1 MSNNPAIWRRNA
13 LIGSV
18 MVFLACGLMFSSP
31 FQVEAVAPNSPTNLV
46 GRVTSNSVNLYWVAP
61 DGGDEP
67 TDYRI
72 FRRDNKTNPSGNFE
86 ILGLLSGRD
95 GPPMSFRDS
104 NTMGG
109 SRDYQY
115 AVAAVNDDGE
125 SGKTNQ
131 FRALVPA
138 NYINDA
144 ETWRSHSL
152 TGSRSGNVVTL
163 NWEVISTAQVLG
175 YEIRRKTGNGRWQV
189 LEADTGNTDRTYSDS
204 TVGSGRHRYK
214 VRAHYDPKTFN
225 EDGTRVVSRKGK
237 VSNRIWVNP

>member
-18 MVFLACGLMFSSP
+18 MVFLALGLMFSSP
-31 FQVEAVAPNSPTNLV
+31 FQVEAARPNSPTNLV
-46 GRVTSNSVNLYWVAP
+46 GRVTSNSATLFWDAP
-61 DGGDEP
+61 TGSARP

-72 FRRDNKTNPSGNFE
+72 FRRNNKTNPTGAFE
-86 ILGLLSGRD
+86 ILGLLNAPST
-95 GPPMSFRDS
+95 SFRDS
-104 NTMGG
+104 NQMGG

-115 AVAAVNDDGE
+115 AVAAVNDDGV
-125 SGKTNQ
+125 SGKTNE

-152 TGSRSGNVVTL
+152 TGTVSSGNVIL

-175 YEIRRKTGNGRWQV
+175 YEIRRKTGNGRWGV
-189 LEADTGNTDRTYSDS
+189 LVADTGNPPTGRIPTA
-204 TVGSGRHRYK
+204 TVGSGRYRYK
-214 VRAHYDPKTFN
+214 VRAYYDPLTFN

>member
-1 MSNNPAIWRRNA
+1 
-13 LIGSV
+13 
-18 MVFLACGLMFSSP
+18 
-31 FQVEAVAPNSPTNLV
+31 
-46 GRVTSNSVNLYWVAP
+46 
-61 DGGDEP
+61 
-67 TDYRI
+67 
-72 FRRDNKTNPSGNFE
+72 
-86 ILGLLSGRD
+86 
-95 GPPMSFRDS
+95 
-104 NTMGG
+104 MGG

-152 TGSRSGNVVTL
+152 TGTVSSGDVIL

-189 LEADTGNTDRTYSDS
+189 ILDTTTSPPGRIPTAA
-204 TVGSGRHRYK
+204 SG
-214 VRAHYDPKTFN
+214 AGDI
-225 EDGTRVVSRKGK
+225 DTRSEPTM
-237 VSNRIWVNP
+237 IL

>member
-1 MSNNPAIWRRNA
+1 
-13 LIGSV
+13 
-18 MVFLACGLMFSSP
+18 
-31 FQVEAVAPNSPTNLV
+31 
-46 GRVTSNSVNLYWVAP
+46 
-61 DGGDEP
+61 
-67 TDYRI
+67 
-72 FRRDNKTNPSGNFE
+72 
-86 ILGLLSGRD
+86 
-95 GPPMSFRDS
+95 
-104 NTMGG
+104 MGG

-152 TGSRSGNVVTL
+152 TGTRSSGDVIL

-189 LEADTGNTDRTYSDS
+189 ILDTTTSTARTYTDS
-204 TVGSGRHRYK
+204 GVGSGRHRYK
-214 VRAHYDPKTFN
+214 VRAYYDPLTVD
-225 EDGTRVVSRKGK
+225 EDGDDVVSRKGK
-237 VSNRIWVNP
+237 VSNRFQVD

>member
-18 MVFLACGLMFSSP
+18 MVLLALGLMFSSP
-31 FQVEAVAPNSPTNLV
+31 FQVEAAAPNKPTNLL
-46 GRVTSNSVNLYWVAP
+46 GRVTSNSVTLFWKAP
-61 DGGDEP
+61 TGGASP

-72 FRRDNKTNPSGNFE
+72 FRRDNKTSPSGAFE
-86 ILGLLSGRD
+86 VLWTISGID
-95 GPPMSFRDS
+95 GPPTSFRDS
-104 NTMGG
+104 NKMGG

-125 SGKTNQ
+125 SVRTNQ

-152 TGSRSGNVVTL
+152 TGTVSSGDVIL
-163 NWEVISTAQVLG
+163 NWEVISTAQVEG

-189 LEADTGNTDRTYSDS
+189 ILDTTTSPPGRIPTAA
-204 TVGSGRHRYK
+204 SG
-214 VRAHYDPKTFN
+214 AGDI
-225 EDGTRVVSRKGK
+225 DTRSEPTM
-237 VSNRIWVNP
+237 IL

>member
-18 MVFLACGLMFSSP
+18 MVFLALGLMFSSP

-46 GRVTSNSVNLYWVAP
+46 GRVTSNSVTLFWDAP
-61 DGGDEP
+61 TGGDAP

-72 FRRDNKTNPSGNFE
+72 FRRNNKTNPPGAFE
-86 ILGLLSGRD
+86 ILRLLNAA
-95 GPPMSFRDS
+95 PMSFRDS
-104 NTMGG
+104 NQMGG

-115 AVAAVNDDGE
+115 AVAAVNDDGV

-175 YEIRRKTGNGRWQV
+175 YKIRRKTGNGRWQV
-189 LEADTGNTDRTYSDS
+189 LVAG
-204 TVGSGRHRYK
+204 HRIHRPDVY
-214 VRAHYDPKTFN
+214 RQHRR
-225 EDGTRVVSRKGK
+225 ERE
-237 VSNRIWVNP
+237 I